1 MRKLILTDKRKDKLA
16 DYCLNISVASFAVAA
31 FEDKW
36 WGVLPGIVGLGIFF
50 YLTREV

>member
-1 MRKLILTDKRKDKLA
+1 MKILTPKRKDKLA

-36 WGVLPGIVGLGIFF
+36 LGVLPALVGLAVFF
-50 YLTREV
+50 YLTKED